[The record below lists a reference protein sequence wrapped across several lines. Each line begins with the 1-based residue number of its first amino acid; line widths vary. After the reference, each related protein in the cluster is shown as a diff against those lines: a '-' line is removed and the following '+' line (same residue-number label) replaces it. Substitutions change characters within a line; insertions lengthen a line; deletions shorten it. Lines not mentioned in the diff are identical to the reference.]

1 MVKNEGVCA
10 CTSVPAE
17 ARFERSCFSLDPAA
31 FGSVCTHTRTH
42 THTLTQSVLAVI
54 VTVLML
60 LMEI

>member
-31 FGSVCTHTRTH
+31 FGSVCTHSH

>member
-31 FGSVCTHTRTH
+31 FGSVCTHT
-42 THTLTQSVLAVI
+42 LTQSVLAVI

>member
-31 FGSVCTHTRTH
+31 FGSVCTHS
-42 THTLTQSVLAVI
+42 HTLTQSVLAVI